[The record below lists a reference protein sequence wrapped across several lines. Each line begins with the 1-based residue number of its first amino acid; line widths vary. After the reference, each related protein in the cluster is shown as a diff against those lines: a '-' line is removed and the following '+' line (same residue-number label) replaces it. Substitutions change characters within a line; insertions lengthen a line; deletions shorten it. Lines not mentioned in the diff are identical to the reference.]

1 MYYRCKKIIE
11 DLSDIPERDGKYDN
25 HDDDIDCDY
34 EIEGNVKSAEKLN
47 EALTSIDCSP
57 LKKVQKDR
65 EVGYR
70 KKKFKEAK
78 DQLASS
84 FSDVI
89 PDLDDLT
96 ICK

>member
-1 MYYRCKKIIE
+1 MCYRCKKTIE
-11 DLSDIPERDGKYDN
+11 DLHEFPERGDKYN
-25 HDDDIDCDY
+25 HDDDTDCDY
-34 EIEGNVKSAEKLN
+34 EVEGNVKNAEKLN
-47 EALTSIDCSP
+47 ETLTSIDCSP

-89 PDLDDLT
+89 PGLDDLT